1 MLWVG
6 DYHLLSTSIDQRVT
20 LWKLL
25 DGKSL
30 EPQWTKM
37 TAVADVAGFTLF
49 AENRYVLI
57 VGQGLEVISVT
68 GRHMLLNTIVLL
80 LFTM

>member
-1 MLWVG
+1 
-6 DYHLLSTSIDQRVT
+6 
-20 LWKLL
+20 
-25 DGKSL
+25 
-30 EPQWTKM
+30 M

-68 GRHMLLNTIVLL
+68 GRHTLFNTIVLL